1 LPPPGQPWQRS
12 LVRTNILKIS
22 LIVLGFAVVFGL
34 HLGLFCYYL
43 DHGRMGADEG
53 FYAIAARNVMEG
65 EIPYRDFSYT
75 QMPLLPYLNGAM
87 MKVFGFGL
95 KTQRILNIIWSCI
108 GLLAAILALRQRLGR
123 WEPGIV
129 AAFCVVSSPH
139 FVQMVGMGNS
149 HGAATM
155 FLSLATAAAIS
166 RFPYMRR
173 LVAFG
178 VFAALAIGCRLSV
191 APVLAVL
198 AVVFL
203 IEASS
208 TRRRLLAI
216 AVPSGFVLVLL
227 LPFFVADPAAA
238 LFNTWEYHL
247 ASVFDRRVLGNWIQW
262 WQISPTAIIVLAT
275 GLMALPLLIKT
286 RQWTVALLLVAATA
300 GMTVPMI
307 PSSSYGNWITPIVLT
322 ASVAGLT
329 AGWTLAARNG
339 SPLRHVVWLLPLLVL
354 FHPLP
359 KQAKGGTSTA
369 LNEVAAFIESSVADG
384 SILTST
390 PIVAVESEREIITG
404 TEMGMF
410 SAMGQNEETRARRLH
425 FTTLKLITDAVIDRE
440 PSAIVLMKG
449 NSVWNFKWISPSLRR
464 QSKKAHRT
472 FMKAVATNYNRAL
485 RNDKFV
491 VYLPKGTRQK
501 KISR

>member
-1 LPPPGQPWQRS
+1 M
-12 LVRTNILKIS
+12 RTNIPKIS
-22 LIVLGFAVVFGL
+22 NPIPAGFKIAMVCLGFAVVFGL
-34 HLGLFCYYL
+34 HLGLFSYYL

-123 WEPGIV
+123 WEPGIL

-139 FVQMVGMGNS
+139 FVQLMGMGNS

-155 FLSLATAAAIS
+155 FLSLAVAAAIS

-178 VFAALAIGCRLSV
+178 VFAALAVGCRLSV
-191 APVLAVL
+191 APVTAVL
-198 AVVFL
+198 AVIFIV
-203 IEASS
+203 EASN

-227 LPFFVADPAAA
+227 LPFFAADPEAA

-262 WQISPTAIIVLAT
+262 WEISPAAIMVLAG
-275 GLMALPLLIKT
+275 GLMTLPLLVKT
-286 RQWTVALLLVAATA
+286 RQWNVALLLAAATA
-300 GMTVPMI
+300 GITIPMI
-307 PSSSYGNWITPIVLT
+307 PSSSYGNYIAPAALT

-329 AGWTLAARNG
+329 AGWTLVAQNG
-339 SPLRHVVWLLPLLVL
+339 SPLRHVIWLLPLLVL

-359 KQAKGGTSTA
+359 RPAKGGTSTA
-369 LNEVAAFIESSVADG
+369 LNEVAAFIESSAADG
-384 SILTST
+384 PILTSI
-390 PIVAVESEREIITG
+390 PIVAVESGREIVTG

-410 SAMGQNEETRARRLH
+410 SAMGQNEEDRARRLH
-425 FTTLKLITDAVIDRE
+425 FTTLKLITDAVTDKE
-440 PSAIVLMKG
+440 PAAIVLMRG

-464 QSKKAHRT
+464 QPKNAHRA
-472 FMKAVATNYNRAL
+472 FMKAVATNYDRAL

-491 VYLPKGTRQK
+491 VYLLRGTRRK
-501 KISR
+501 KTSR